1 MRRALVIFAAMTLA
15 LAGCVGIPTS
25 GGVQTGPLM
34 DDQLDPEFSV
44 LPSGPVPG
52 SSQEE
57 ILEDFMFALSGPQ
70 NDYATARQFLTN
82 SLAVEWDPDASAI
95 IRTGIPSTTPGP
107 VTNTLSYTVTSRAQ
121 VDEDGLYRETEAAS
135 QTLDFTFEQQD
146 GEWRISAAPDG
157 IVLSQPSFNVV
168 FTERAL
174 FFFDPS
180 YGYLVP
186 DVRWF
191 PSRSTVPVR
200 IVSAL
205 LAGPASWLQ
214 QGVVVSAFPTA
225 TTLETARV
233 ESGTATVELSGE
245 ALSSSQQERDR
256 MRQQLAA
263 TLDVATVIMTV
274 GGIELAVPDASTDAL
289 TNPTVEGAV
298 LIGTGTE
305 FGFDTGDGISQIDGL
320 SEKVVEAGATGATL
334 ASDNKQT
341 VTFLAPAGVLLAR
354 VSGNESIVLDGRPG
368 LITPSI
374 DPFRFVWS
382 VQGSSAASLTTFEVD
397 GTEHSVQSALP
408 ADARIVSMDVS
419 RDGARLLMFL
429 STSVGPKLIV
439 AGIIRQQA
447 TNVPTSLGEFF
458 ELPGVNG
465 SPVDATWVDDRT
477 VAALTR
483 SSDVS
488 PVTIIEVGGP
498 STPLGQLP
506 DATAIAGGNNGT
518 AGLRVLRSGGE
529 VWRTQGGGWV
539 STSVTASFIAT
550 KQ

>member
-1 MRRALVIFAAMTLA
+1 MRKALVVFVAAALA
-15 LAGCVGIPTS
+15 LTGCVGIPTS

-82 SLAVEWDPDASAI
+82 SLAQDWDPDASAI
-95 IRTGIPSTTPGP
+95 IRTGIPSMTPGP
-107 VTNTLSYTVTSRAQ
+107 VPDSLSYTVTSRAQ
-121 VDEDGLYRETEAAS
+121 VDADGLYRESDPAS

-146 GEWRISAAPDG
+146 GEWRISTAPDG

-168 FTERAL
+168 FVERAL
-174 FFFDPS
+174 YFFDPS

-214 QGVVVSAFPTA
+214 QGVVLSAFPTA
-225 TTLETARV
+225 TTLDTARI

-245 ALSSSQQERDR
+245 ALSATPQERDR

-263 TLDVATVIMTV
+263 TLDVATVVMTV
-274 GGIELAVPDASTDAL
+274 GGIELVTPDAGTDAL

-305 FGFDTGDGISQIDGL
+305 FGFDTGDGISPIDGL
-320 SEKVVEAGATGATL
+320 SDKVVEAGATGATL

-341 VTFLAPAGVLLAR
+341 ITFVAPAGALLAR
-354 VSGNESIVLDGRPG
+354 VSGDETVVLDQRPG

-382 VQGSSAASLTTFEVD
+382 VQGANAATLTTFEVD
-397 GTEHSVQSALP
+397 ATQHPVQSALP
-408 ADARIVSMDVS
+408 ADARIVSIDVS
-419 RDGARLLMFL
+419 RDGARILLFL
-429 STSVGPKLIV
+429 STSLGPKLVV
-439 AGIIRQQA
+439 AGIIREQS

-465 SPVDATWVDDRT
+465 IPVDATWVDDRT
-477 VAALTR
+477 VAVLTR
-483 SSDVS
+483 SSDLT

-498 STPLGQLP
+498 SAPLGQLE
-506 DATAIAGGNNGT
+506 DATAIVGGNNGT
-518 AGLRVLRSGGE
+518 VGLRVLRATGE
-529 VWRTQGGGWV
+529 IWKTQGGGWV
-539 STSVTASFIAT
+539 STGVTASFIAT